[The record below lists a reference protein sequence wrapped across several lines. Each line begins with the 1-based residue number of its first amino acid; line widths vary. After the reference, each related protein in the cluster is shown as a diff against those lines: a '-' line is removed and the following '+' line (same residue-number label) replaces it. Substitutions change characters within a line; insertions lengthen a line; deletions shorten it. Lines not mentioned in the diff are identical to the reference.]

1 MNPKDTTRL
10 WEELRHRDPDE
21 KSEWI
26 RQLAEQPSPG
36 SVDVLLDVLKQESW
50 YLRDQAARALATMG
64 EPVVDRLIDML
75 EVGLWYTRSAAASAL
90 GRMGLPVA
98 AAPLVALL
106 RDPNRTVRDSARD
119 ALVQICGNEVGAF
132 AVASAVHE
140 LAERAQRFAIDGLAS
155 REPSAAERILAIL
168 ADPGARA
175 AAERRP
181 TVRAVNEDGVHWDAV
196 VGEEEAK
203 QGTA

>member
-21 KSEWI
+21 KQEWI
-26 RQLAEQPSPG
+26 RQLAEQPTAG

-64 EPVVDRLIDML
+64 EPVVDRLIEML
-75 EVGLWYTRSAAASAL
+75 EVGLWYTRSSAACAL

-98 AAPLVALL
+98 APPLVDLL
-106 RDPNRTVRDSARD
+106 RDPNRTVRDAARD

-132 AVASAVHE
+132 AVASAVKD
-140 LAERAQRFAIDGLAS
+140 LAERAQRFVMDGIAS
-155 REPSAAERILAIL
+155 RDPAIAERIIAIL
-168 ADPGARA
+168 ADPGTR
-175 AAERRP
+175 AERRP
-181 TVRAVNEDGVHWDAV
+181 GARAVNEDGVHWGDV
-196 VGEEEAK
+196 VGGEEAK
-203 QGTA
+203 QGSA

>member
-26 RQLAEQPSPG
+26 RQLAEQPSAG

-64 EPVVDRLIDML
+64 EAVVDRLIDML

-106 RDPNRTVRDSARD
+106 RDPNRTVRDAARD
-119 ALVQICGNEVGAF
+119 ALVQISGNEVGAF

-155 REPSAAERILAIL
+155 RDPAAAERILSIL

-175 AAERRP
+175 AAERRTLP
-181 TVRAVNEDGVHWDAV
+181 RAVGGDNVHWGDV
-196 VGEEEAK
+196 VGGEEEK
-203 QGTA
+203 QGSA

>member
-75 EVGLWYTRSAAASAL
+75 EVGLWYTRSA
-90 GRMGLPVA
+90 VA